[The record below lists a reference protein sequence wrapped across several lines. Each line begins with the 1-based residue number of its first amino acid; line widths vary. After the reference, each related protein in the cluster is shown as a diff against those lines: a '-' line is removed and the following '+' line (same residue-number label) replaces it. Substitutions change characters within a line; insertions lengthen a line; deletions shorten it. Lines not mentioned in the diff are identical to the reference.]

1 MRFEAKNS
9 YFKEMAHVI
18 GNYKNIAKTLALRH
32 QRLSCYYLQ
41 GEQNDTE
48 YGKGTFKCQ
57 YFSSTTCNR

>member
-48 YGKGTFKCQ
+48 YGKGTFKC
-57 YFSSTTCNR
+57 